1 MAPNKEVISNGSHT
15 MYFPAQV
22 QVSNTFRINYNI
34 NDSNSECSEEFL
46 DVVSGELLESE
57 MIEAYNHNRD
67 IHKILDY
74 TCISEEAVINMIL
87 LFSSTPKDTSNSNT
101 ILNLMRRIGINSI
114 NNSYLG

>member
-15 MYFPAQV
+15 MYFPVQV

-34 NDSNSECSEEFL
+34 NDSNSECNEEFL
-46 DVVSGELLESE
+46 DVVNRELLESG

-74 TCISEEAVINMIL
+74 TCISEEAIINMIL
-87 LFSSTPKDTSNSNT
+87 LFSTTPKDTSDSNI